1 MSKKQFKDSPAIA
14 FINPQENAYEQTQ
27 GNAYEQTQGNAY
39 ERTQGNAHERTQENA
54 YEQTQENAYEQTQ
67 EIKHDDTQ
75 QETQERAGYIRTQG
89 RKGFKKPR
97 INLAF
102 DSEIFLDK
110 IRNQADKEG
119 KSITQFVNDVIADYL
134 KKCKGKK

>member
-1 MSKKQFKDSPAIA
+1 MSKKQFKDSPALA
-14 FINPQENAYEQTQ
+14 FIS
-27 GNAYEQTQGNAY
+27 
-39 ERTQGNAHERTQENA
+39 TQENT
-54 YEQTQENAYEQTQ
+54 YDHTR
-67 EIKHDDTQ
+67 
-75 QETQERAGYIRTQG
+75 QETRERAGYIKTQG

-119 KSITQFVNDVIADYL
+119 KSITQLVNDVIADYL
-134 KKCKGKK
+134 KKCERTSKK